1 MKKYPSVWITKILKE
16 NPTREVWDISVKMNA
31 ELGAT
36 HFEKESKEEAINLS
50 NRVIVLQPKPC
61 RIYKVM
67 DIEYDE
73 EKPRDKWVFDT
84 PQFNDYTNELTK
96 VLEEV
101 CV

>member
-1 MKKYPSVWITKILKE
+1 M
-16 NPTREVWDISVKMNA
+16 
-31 ELGAT
+31 
-36 HFEKESKEEAINLS
+36 S

-101 CV
+101 CI

>member
-1 MKKYPSVWITKILKE
+1 MGLKGLF
-16 NPTREVWDISVKMNA
+16 I
-31 ELGAT
+31 
-36 HFEKESKEEAINLS
+36 KEEE
-50 NRVIVLQPKPC
+50 QQQ
-61 RIYKVM
+61 
-67 DIEYDE
+67 